1 MRSSYD
7 RFELVTGIAAVLGA
21 AVLWMLPAGR
31 QPGAVLVAD
40 VFRWGGVI
48 LLVQGFFR
56 DIHILLTRRRAGRDE
71 SRVGLWICVE
81 STLGLLLIAQG
92 IGLLLLDVPNVV
104 RLPLAAWVLALAAWW
119 LFGYATRDLVLELR
133 RDPDHL
139 SLLVGIR

>member
-7 RFELVTGIAAVLGA
+7 RFEVVTGVGAVLVS

-31 QPGAVLVAD
+31 HVGAVLLAD

-71 SRVGLWICVE
+71 ARVGLWICVE

-92 IGLLLLDVPNVV
+92 IGLFLLEVPTLV
-104 RLPLAAWVLALAAWW
+104 RLPVAAWCLGLAAWW
-119 LFGYATRDLVLELR
+119 LFGYATRDLILELR